1 MNLFK
6 LEVKRWWNWG
16 WGFFSVEDQ
25 VARARPQDQKKKK
38 DSGATSSFWQDIY
51 LV

>member
-38 DSGATSSFWQDIY
+38 TVVQHQAFGKIFI
-51 LV
+51 